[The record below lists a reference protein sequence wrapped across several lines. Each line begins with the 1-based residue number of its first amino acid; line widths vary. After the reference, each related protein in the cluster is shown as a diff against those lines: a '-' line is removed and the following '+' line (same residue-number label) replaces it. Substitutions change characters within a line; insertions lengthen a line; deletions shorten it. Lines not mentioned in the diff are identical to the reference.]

1 MQRVLLCTL
10 QQVDARGEDGTNG
23 IRHGEAFR
31 RFVEAPLVVAMD
43 EHRPVDQGRQHLLDE
58 ERIPF
63 GDRDDSVANRGI
75 ELLSEQ
81 AVDEHSRVVVAQ
93 RF

>member
-1 MQRVLLCTL
+1 
-10 QQVDARGEDGTNG
+10 
-23 IRHGEAFR
+23 
-31 RFVEAPLVVAMD
+31 MD